1 METIVVT
8 RHPALVEY
16 LTEIGLL
23 PNGVTVLI
31 HVTPEDV
38 VGKHVIGVL
47 PLHLAALADRGVEL
61 DLARMREIA
70 GDPVTY
76 RVTRCPAFL
85 ERQSTPLPGGLDDVG
100 GAP

>member
-31 HVTPEDV
+31 
-38 VGKHVIGVL
+38 
-47 PLHLAALADRGVEL
+47 
-61 DLARMREIA
+61 
-70 GDPVTY
+70 
-76 RVTRCPAFL
+76 VTRCPAFL